1 MKYLFL
7 SFLFIISYPEAVSQ
21 KLLDNL
27 EYNSNYIRI
36 VNADVQ
42 SKLRVFRGN
51 IVELDHL
58 HNTPA
63 IIGNIDYDNGHTT
76 FTPLVPFDIATP
88 YTAVYNR
95 IFYPFEIAQSETYKT
110 LGVTEIYPSIRQVP
124 ANILKW
130 YIRFSRAVNP
140 VRIYE
145 HIEFFDE
152 DGNAIDRSILHLGA
166 PLLSEDGTLLAIW
179 IEPGR
184 QKQLLGPNQHLGSVF
199 KPHKTYTL
207 RIAGT
212 LKDAQGV
219 PIDSTFRHTFAT
231 TESDR
236 IIPSLTGWKVQS
248 IKSGQNTPLKIIC
261 DEQLDYGSLIDA
273 FSIIRDYKEVNGTL
287 TYDSEINT
295 IYFTP
300 SHNWKKGTYTISL
313 EQKLEDLAGNNLI
326 RLFDRPILQNNG
338 NRTPPQLTIKTV
350 CN

>member
-1 MKYLFL
+1 MC
-7 SFLFIISYPEAVSQ
+7 
-21 KLLDNL
+21 
-27 EYNSNYIRI
+27 IR
-36 VNADVQ
+36 D
-42 SKLRVFRGN
+42 R
-51 IVELDHL
+51 
-58 HNTPA
+58 
-63 IIGNIDYDNGHTT
+63 
-76 FTPLVPFDIATP
+76 P
-88 YTAVYNR
+88 YTAVYDKT
-95 IFYPFEIAQSETYKT
+95 FYPFEIAQSETYET

-145 HIEFFDE
+145 HIEFLDE

-166 PLLSEDGTLLAIW
+166 PLLSDDGTLLTVW

-199 KPHKTYTL
+199 KPRKTYKL

-219 PIDSTFRHTFAT
+219 PIESTFIHTFTT

-236 IIPSLTGWKVQS
+236 VMPSLSGWKVQS
-248 IKSGQNTPLKIIC
+248 IKSGQNTPLKITC

-273 FSIIRDYKEVNGTL
+273 FSVIQDNKEVNGTL
-287 TYDSEINT
+287 TYDSELNT

-300 SHNWKKGTYTISL
+300 SDNWKKGTYTISL
-313 EQKLEDLAGNNLI
+313 EHQLEDLAGNNLI
-326 RLFDRPILQNNG
+326 RLFDRPLHQNKSNI
-338 NRTPPQLTIKTV
+338 TPPKLTIKAV